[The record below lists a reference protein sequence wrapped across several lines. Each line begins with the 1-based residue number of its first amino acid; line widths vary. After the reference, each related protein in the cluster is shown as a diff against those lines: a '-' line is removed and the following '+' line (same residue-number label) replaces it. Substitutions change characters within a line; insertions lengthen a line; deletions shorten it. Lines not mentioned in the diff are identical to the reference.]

1 MTAQLPQPVPAL
13 FVCWILMAPLVPTS
27 DKTTGA
33 DGSWTSGVAAGDAE
47 RCSSFNIRVASY
59 SASLLLLLHLALS
72 PSSAL
77 GPLAVKC
84 VFITSVSQKCC
95 HARGTDQLITD
106 LSEVSDLIRA

>member
-47 RCSSFNIRVASY
+47 RCSSFNIGVASY
-59 SASLLLLLHLALS
+59 SASLLLLHLALS
-72 PSSAL
+72 PSGS
-77 GPLAVKC
+77 PRC
-84 VFITSVSQKCC
+84 
-95 HARGTDQLITD
+95 
-106 LSEVSDLIRA
+106 